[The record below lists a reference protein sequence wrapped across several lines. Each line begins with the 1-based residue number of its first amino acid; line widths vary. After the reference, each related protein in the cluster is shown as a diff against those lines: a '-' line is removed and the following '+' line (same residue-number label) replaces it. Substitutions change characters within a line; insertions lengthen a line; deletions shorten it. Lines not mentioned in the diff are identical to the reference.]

1 MPFRKLFIENFKDI
15 LVRSKNEG
23 IIHENRNKMSLK
35 AQTEF
40 NFRYSNQ
47 IKDLKMSVLELVRRF
62 SFCNLNKNLIEKSIK
77 IKEIHELNSREMI
90 ILKNRNERVKIDN
103 DNLRSEN
110 LELKTI
116 IKNLKNDKGGLI
128 EQNIYL
134 NKNRIN
140 LNYNFEKEQR
150 KQTCFIQNLNDKI
163 KVERNR
169 NNLLM

>member
-1 MPFRKLFIENFKDI
+1 
-15 LVRSKNEG
+15 
-23 IIHENRNKMSLK
+23 MSLK

-134 NKNRIN
+134 NYNRILDLGN
-140 LNYNFEKEQR
+140 KLYN
-150 KQTCFIQNLNDKI
+150 I
-163 KVERNR
+163 
-169 NNLLM
+169 LLSYYINIDSNSVNI